1 MTNATNKIA
10 TGKLGEDLAC
20 RYLAKRGYK
29 ILERNYRRPWGEL
42 DIVSITPEKTLVF
55 VEVKT
60 VRGADTI
67 ISAESQV
74 TRSKLEKLKR
84 TSSMYANQ
92 SRYLTDKGWRIDLLA
107 INTIGDEAKIKHYE
121 NIG

>member
-1 MTNATNKIA
+1 MANATNKIT

-20 RYLAKRGYK
+20 RYLTKKGYK

-42 DIVSITPEKTLVF
+42 DIVSIIPNKTLVI

-60 VRGADTI
+60 VRGANAT

-74 TRSKLEKLKR
+74 TKTKLEKLKR
-84 TSSMYANQ
+84 TASMYANQ

-107 INTIGDEAKIKHYE
+107 INIIDDKAKIKHYE